1 MDLRQQQTLNSFVA
15 HRGAIRALAV
25 DEAAGR
31 FFTGSADGDIK
42 ARSKAGVAF
51 RDGPT

>member
-1 MDLRQQQTLNSFVA
+1 VDLRQQQTLNSFVA

-25 DEAAGR
+25 DDAAGR

-42 ARSKAGVAF
+42 ARNQAGAAV
-51 RDGPT
+51 RVGPS